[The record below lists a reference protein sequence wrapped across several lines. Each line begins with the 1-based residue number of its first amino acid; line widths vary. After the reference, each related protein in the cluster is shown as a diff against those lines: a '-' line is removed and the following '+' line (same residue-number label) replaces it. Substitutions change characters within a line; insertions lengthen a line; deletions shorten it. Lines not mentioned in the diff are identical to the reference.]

1 MIKILVKA
9 AILVCIILSIYF
21 IVNPSACSNLMSG
34 RVVNS
39 MEELPTF
46 VPNDKS
52 HSELL
57 TPQGDQPL
65 ERQAEPAPTA
75 EPEEEFAPVQEESAA
90 QEPVEQPAAQP
101 AEQPA
106 ATEEQ
111 KAAEEQPAASTTEE
125 APAVTDTN
133 SALEDQAAAQEA
145 AKLADPGKAFTQAD
159 IDYAIASRYVELENE
174 YLAKKKDMKNAA
186 KEISYIVM
194 DDFELTPAE
203 WEAFL
208 QRATVDNLFEKV
220 RQQQAA
226 K

>member
-1 MIKILVKA
+1 MIKILIKA

-39 MEELPTF
+39 MEELPMIN
-46 VPNDKS
+46 PSEKPHN
-52 HSELL
+52 ELL
-57 TPQGDQPL
+57 TPAGDPQL
-65 ERQAEPAPTA
+65 ETQPAPSVSDDKHIMLST
-75 EPEEEFAPVQEESAA
+75 EESATA
-90 QEPVEQPAAQP
+90 PV
-101 AEQPA
+101 
-106 ATEEQ
+106 
-111 KAAEEQPAASTTEE
+111 
-125 APAVTDTN
+125 VTDTN
-133 SALEDQAAAQEA
+133 SALADQAVLQEA
-145 AKLADPGKAFTQAD
+145 PDQSQAKTFTQAD

-174 YLAKKKDMKNAA
+174 YTAKKKDTKNAA

-208 QRATVDNLFEKV
+208 QRATADNLFEKV
-220 RQQQAA
+220 RQAQAD

>member
-46 VPNDKS
+46 IPNDKS

-65 ERQAEPAPTA
+65 EQQPARTTA
-75 EPEEEFAPVQEESAA
+75 VEPEEETAPVQEEPNV
-90 QEPVEQPAAQP
+90 QESNEQPVATDQP
-101 AEQPA
+101 ESADSTQ
-106 ATEEQ
+106 EE
-111 KAAEEQPAASTTEE
+111 T
-125 APAVTDTN
+125 PAVTDTN
-133 SALEDQAAAQEA
+133 SSLEDQAAAQEA
-145 AKLADPGKAFTQAD
+145 AKLAEPSKAFTQAD

-174 YLAKKKDMKNAA
+174 YIAKKKDMKNAA

>member
-9 AILVCIILSIYF
+9 FILVCIILSIYF

-46 VPNDKS
+46 LPKDKD

-57 TPQGDQPL
+57 TPTGDQPL
-65 ERQAEPAPTA
+65 QTEAAKPAEKPAVTK
-75 EPEEEFAPVQEESAA
+75 PEE
-90 QEPVEQPAAQP
+90 
-101 AEQPA
+101 
-106 ATEEQ
+106 
-111 KAAEEQPAASTTEE
+111 TT
-125 APAVTDTN
+125 PAVTDTN
-133 SALEDQAAAQEA
+133 STQPAAEPQG
-145 AKLADPGKAFTQAD
+145 PTYTQAD

-174 YLAKKKDMKNAA
+174 YSSKNKDTKNAA

-194 DDFELTPAE
+194 DDFELTPSE

-208 QRATVDNLFEKV
+208 QRATTENLFEKV
-220 RQQQAA
+220 RQEKAQ

>member
-1 MIKILVKA
+1 MIKILLKA
-9 AILVCIILSIYF
+9 AILVFIILTIYF

-39 MEELPTF
+39 TEQLPTF
-46 VPNDKS
+46 VPEDTS
-52 HSELL
+52 HKELL
-57 TPQGDQPL
+57 TPQGDK
-65 ERQAEPAPTA
+65 T
-75 EPEEEFAPVQEESAA
+75 
-90 QEPVEQPAAQP
+90 EQPAQTTTQQAP
-101 AEQPA
+101 ASDSQQ
-106 ATEEQ
+106 ATEQ
-111 KAAEEQPAASTTEE
+111 TT
-125 APAVTDTN
+125 PIVTDTN
-133 SALEDQAAAQEA
+133 TTAENENTTQQAAAD
-145 AKLADPGKAFTQAD
+145 KTFTQAD

-174 YLAKKKDMKNAA
+174 YLAKKKDTKNAA

-208 QRATVDNLFEKV
+208 QRATADNLFEKV

>member
-65 ERQAEPAPTA
+65 EQQPAPAPVA
-75 EPEEEFAPVQEESAA
+75 EPEEEFAPSHAESAA
-90 QEPVEQPAAQP
+90 QPA
-101 AEQPA
+101 
-106 ATEEQ
+106 T
-111 KAAEEQPAASTTEE
+111 AEEQPSDSTPEE
-125 APAVTDTN
+125 VPTVTDTN
-133 SALEDQAAAQEA
+133 SALEDQIAAQEA
-145 AKLADPGKAFTQAD
+145 AKLAEPGKGFTQAD

>member
-1 MIKILVKA
+1 MIKILIKA

-34 RVVNS
+34 RMVNS

-46 VPNDKS
+46 APSDKT

-57 TPQGDQPL
+57 TPTGDSKL
-65 ERQAEPAPTA
+65 EEAAEPS
-75 EPEEEFAPVQEESAA
+75 VSGES
-90 QEPVEQPAAQP
+90 AQP
-101 AEQPA
+101 APQS
-106 ATEEQ
+106 
-111 KAAEEQPAASTTEE
+111 STVE
-125 APAVTDTN
+125 AKETN
-133 SALEDQAAAQEA
+133 AD
-145 AKLADPGKAFTQAD
+145 LADQGEAQNTSAKTFTQAD

-174 YLAKKKDMKNAA
+174 YTAKKKDTKNAA

-208 QRATVDNLFEKV
+208 QRATAENLFERV
-220 RQQQAA
+220 REKLA

>member
-65 ERQAEPAPTA
+65 ERQAEQAPAA
-75 EPEEEFAPVQEESAA
+75 EQKEEAAPVQEESEA
-90 QEPVEQPAAQP
+90 QEPVEQSEPAA
-101 AEQPA
+101 EG
-106 ATEEQ
+106 T
-111 KAAEEQPAASTTEE
+111 AASAQEE

-133 SALEDQAAAQEA
+133 SSLEDQAAAQEA
-145 AKLADPGKAFTQAD
+145 AKLAEPGKAFTQAD

>member
-46 VPNDKS
+46 APSEKPHN
-52 HSELL
+52 ELL
-57 TPQGDQPL
+57 TPTGDPQL
-65 ERQAEPAPTA
+65 EPKPV
-75 EPEEEFAPVQEESAA
+75 APVSDEK
-90 QEPVEQPAAQP
+90 PVEGSTSKQPAVP
-101 AEQPA
+101 V
-106 ATEEQ
+106 
-111 KAAEEQPAASTTEE
+111 
-125 APAVTDTN
+125 VTDTN
-133 SALEDQAAAQEA
+133 SAQADQPVVQPQ
-145 AKLADPGKAFTQAD
+145 AKTFTQAD
-159 IDYAIASRYVELENE
+159 IDYAIASRYVELERE
-174 YLAKKKDMKNAA
+174 YTAQKKDTKNAA

-208 QRATVDNLFEKV
+208 QRATASNLFEEV
-220 RQQQAA
+220 RREQSD